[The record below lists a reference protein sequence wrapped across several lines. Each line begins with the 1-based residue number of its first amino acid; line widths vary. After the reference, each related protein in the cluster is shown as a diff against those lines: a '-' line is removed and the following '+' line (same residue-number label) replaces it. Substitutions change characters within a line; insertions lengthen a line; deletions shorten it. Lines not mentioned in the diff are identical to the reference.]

1 MLMTPQTGVSPSEH
15 YLFTPSP
22 PSTELYNSQP
32 RAGARARAGCYKD
45 NEPAEIFTHFASE
58 SLSHKCYCISHS
70 LGDQKILTTDSH
82 SHC

>member
-1 MLMTPQTGVSPSEH
+1 MLMTPRPECPHLSTI
-15 YLFTPSP
+15 YLPPPPPSP
-22 PSTELYNSQP
+22 ELYNSQP
-32 RAGARARAGCYKD
+32 RAGAGARAGCYKD
-45 NEPAEIFTHFASE
+45 NEPAEIFTHFATE